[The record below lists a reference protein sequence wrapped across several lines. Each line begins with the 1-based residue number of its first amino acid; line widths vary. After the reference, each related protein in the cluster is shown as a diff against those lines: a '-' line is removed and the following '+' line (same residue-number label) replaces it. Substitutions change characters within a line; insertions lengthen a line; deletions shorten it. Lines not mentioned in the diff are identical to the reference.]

1 MTESLAPTI
10 DRFAVTDP
18 TTTAWWRAAAEGTL
32 LVQRCAACESHQFY
46 PRPFC
51 IRCESREVG
60 WVVSRGAGRVYSQT
74 TVHVPVVSWLTP
86 PYVVALV
93 DLDEG
98 PRLLT
103 NLVGPPCR
111 IGDRV
116 EVCWE
121 VRDDLI
127 VPLFTVSEERTHDDD
142 RH

>member
-1 MTESLAPTI
+1 VTESVAPTV

-18 TTTAWWRAAAEGTL
+18 TTTPWWRAAGEGRL
-32 LVQRCAACESHQFY
+32 LVQCCDACGAHQLY

-51 IRCESREVG
+51 LRCESRNVA
-60 WVVSRGAGRVYSQT
+60 WVASRGTGRVYSQT
-74 TVHVPVVSWLTP
+74 TVHVSVVSWLTP

-93 DLDEG
+93 ELDEG

-116 EVCWE
+116 EVCWD
-121 VRDDLI
+121 VRDDLV
-127 VPLFTVSEERTHDDD
+127 VPLFTVCDERIHDDE
-142 RH
+142 R